1 MMEVCTAQVML
12 MYSGVARAPRGPSL
26 QVPLLWD
33 KHHGVI
39 VNNES
44 GDLVRILSSA
54 FNDFS
59 AHPSLDLCP
68 PALSPAINRLND
80 WVYWGVNEGVYA
92 CAFARS
98 QQAYEEGDRAVF
110 HALDRAEALLSTQR
124 YLAGTRFTEADVR
137 LFQTLVRFDEVRLES
152 GGNGKV
158 GEGLA
163 WISEKP
169 KT

>member
-1 MMEVCTAQVML
+1 
-12 MYSGVARAPRGPSL
+12 
-26 QVPLLWD
+26 
-33 KHHGVI
+33 

-44 GDLVRILSSA
+44 GDLVRMLSSA

-80 WVYWGVNEGVYA
+80 WVYWGVNEGVYS

-110 HALDRAEALLSTQR
+110 NALDRAEALLSTQR

-137 LFQTLVRFDEVRLES
+137 LFQTIVRFDEVRLREW
-152 GGNGKV
+152 G
-158 GEGLA
+158 
-163 WISEKP
+163 
-169 KT
+169 